1 MLFCAGVVNA
11 YYVSACNAR
20 YELRLS
26 RLNKIRANDVICSI
40 SLKSIRERLQ
50 LFVI

>member
-11 YYVSACNAR
+11 YYVSACDAR
-20 YELRLS
+20 YKLRLS
-26 RLNKIRANDVICSI
+26 KLNKIRANDVTGSI
-40 SLKSIRERLQ
+40 SLMSIRERLQ